1 MAKKRINGE
10 GTVWYVASEKRY
22 RAQYP
27 AGGKRRTISG
37 KTRREVELKLRD
49 ALAKRDTNTLE
60 KTRKDSDTVGEFLH
74 FWASAKTPGWQ
85 FKTIES

>member
-27 AGGKRRTISG
+27 AGGKRRTPGVNSG
-37 KTRREVELKLRD
+37 NCV
-49 ALAKRDTNTLE
+49 DTKQIRVTLL
-60 KTRKDSDTVGEFLH
+60 TNH
-74 FWASAKTPGWQ
+74 
-85 FKTIES
+85 